1 MGPSN
6 GREVELKKKKLK
18 MYSAIIKFGFIEF
31 KI

>member
-6 GREVELKKKKLK
+6 GREVELKKKLK